1 MYQVLL
7 VIYPVIAVALIAF
20 ILVQQ
25 GKGADMGAS
34 FGAGASG
41 TVFGALGAGNFLTR
55 TTSVLAI
62 AFFVVSLLL
71 GNLGSHKSV
80 TQGTFDDLSNVAAQT
95 QVEQAK
101 LKESQEAKPATQ
113 ETNQDIPQ

>member
-7 VIYPVIAVALIAF
+7 IIYPIIAIALAF

-41 TVFGALGAGNFLTR
+41 TVFGASGAGI
-55 TTSVLAI
+55 S
-62 AFFVVSLLL
+62 
-71 GNLGSHKSV
+71 
-80 TQGTFDDLSNVAAQT
+80 
-95 QVEQAK
+95 
-101 LKESQEAKPATQ
+101 
-113 ETNQDIPQ
+113 

>member
-7 VIYPVIAVALIAF
+7 IIYPIIAIALIAF

-41 TVFGALGAGNFLTR
+41 TVFGASGAGNFLTR
-55 TTSVLAI
+55 TTTILAI
-62 AFFVVSLLL
+62 VFFAISLLL
-71 GNLGSHKSV
+71 GNLTAHSSKPKGN
-80 TQGTFDDLSNVAAQT
+80 FDDLSGVAQ
-95 QVEQAK
+95 QVKKEEAAK
-101 LKESQEAKPATQ
+101 LVTELPAKQ
-113 ETNQDIPQ
+113 DVNQDIPK

>member
-7 VIYPVIAVALIAF
+7 IIYPIIAIALIAF

-41 TVFGALGAGNFLTR
+41 TVFGASGAGNFLTR
-55 TTSVLAI
+55 TTTILAI
-62 AFFVVSLLL
+62 IFFAISLLL
-71 GNLGSHKSV
+71 GNLTAHSSKPKGN
-80 TQGTFDDLSNVAAQT
+80 FDDLSGVAQ
-95 QVEQAK
+95 QIK
-101 LKESQEAKPATQ
+101 KEEAVKPVTELPAKPDV
-113 ETNQDIPQ
+113 NQDIPK

>member
-7 VIYPVIAVALIAF
+7 IIYPIIAIALIAF

-41 TVFGALGAGNFLTR
+41 TVFGASGAGNFLTR
-55 TTSVLAI
+55 TTTILAI
-62 AFFVVSLLL
+62 VFFAISLLL
-71 GNLGSHKSV
+71 GNLTAHSSKPKGN
-80 TQGTFDDLSNVAAQT
+80 FDDLSGVAQ
-95 QVEQAK
+95 QVKKEEAAK
-101 LKESQEAKPATQ
+101 RVTELPAKQ
-113 ETNQDIPQ
+113 DVNQDIPK

>member
-34 FGAGASG
+34 FGSGASG
-41 TVFGALGAGNFLTR
+41 TVFGASGAGNFLTR
-55 TTSVLAI
+55 STAILAFL
-62 AFFVVSLLL
+62 FFLISLVI
-71 GNLGSHKSV
+71 GNLTSHSSAP
-80 TQGTFDDLSNVAAQT
+80 QGTFDNLMGVAQ
-95 QVEQAK
+95 QVEK
-101 LKESQEAKPATQ
+101 TKQ
-113 ETNQDIPQ
+113 ETLIKKEDQNKDIPR

>member
-7 VIYPVIAVALIAF
+7 IIYPIIAIALIAF

-41 TVFGALGAGNFLTR
+41 TVFGASGAGNFLTR
-55 TTSVLAI
+55 TTTILAI
-62 AFFVVSLLL
+62 VFFAISLLL
-71 GNLGSHKSV
+71 GNLTAHSSKPKGN
-80 TQGTFDDLSNVAAQT
+80 FDDLSGVAQ
-95 QVEQAK
+95 QV
-101 LKESQEAKPATQ
+101 KEEAAKPVTELPEKQ
-113 ETNQDIPQ
+113 DVNQDIPK

>member
-7 VIYPVIAVALIAF
+7 VIYPIIAVALIAF

-41 TVFGALGAGNFLTR
+41 TVFGATGAGNFLTR
-55 TTSVLAI
+55 TTTILAI
-62 AFFVVSLLL
+62 LFFVISLLI
-71 GNLGSHKSV
+71 GNLTSHSSAPK
-80 TQGTFDDLSNVAAQT
+80 GTFENLENVAQ
-95 QVEQAK
+95 QVQKAEEKQAADK
-101 LKESQEAKPATQ
+101 AKT
-113 ETNQDIPQ
+113 EDKNNDIPR

>member
-7 VIYPVIAVALIAF
+7 IIYPIIAIALIAF

-41 TVFGALGAGNFLTR
+41 TVFGASGAGNFLTR
-55 TTSVLAI
+55 TTTILAI
-62 AFFVVSLLL
+62 VFLQLVYC
-71 GNLGSHKSV
+71 
-80 TQGTFDDLSNVAAQT
+80 
-95 QVEQAK
+95 
-101 LKESQEAKPATQ
+101 
-113 ETNQDIPQ
+113 

>member
-7 VIYPVIAVALIAF
+7 IIYPIIAIALIAF

-41 TVFGALGAGNFLTR
+41 TVFGASGAGNFLTR
-55 TTSVLAI
+55 TTTILAI
-62 AFFVVSLLL
+62 VFFAISLLL
-71 GNLGSHKSV
+71 GNLTAHSSKPKGN
-80 TQGTFDDLSNVAAQT
+80 FDDLSDVAQ
-95 QVEQAK
+95 QVK
-101 LKESQEAKPATQ
+101 KEEAAKPVTALPAKQ
-113 ETNQDIPQ
+113 DVNQDIPK

>member
-7 VIYPVIAVALIAF
+7 IIYPIIAIALIAF

-41 TVFGALGAGNFLTR
+41 TVFGASGAGNFLTR
-55 TTSVLAI
+55 TTTILAI
-62 AFFVVSLLL
+62 VFFAISLLL
-71 GNLGSHKSV
+71 GNLTAHSSKPKGN
-80 TQGTFDDLSNVAAQT
+80 FDDLSGVAQ
-95 QVEQAK
+95 QVK
-101 LKESQEAKPATQ
+101 KEEAAKPVTELPVKQ
-113 ETNQDIPQ
+113 DVNQDIPK